1 MARKKTRRDENDQ
14 LSAQQRRALRYHL
27 ISLKLADEDAYRAW
41 CTERGLSAKLVKSEH
56 QRRSEVALRDAE
68 DVRRAMA
75 RSRTARKDP
84 GHVLD
89 RIVEAGVEHG
99 DLAPRDRVVAQLI
112 ASFSEKSRP
121 ASTARFRELLSLA
134 HDRTKLVSTA
144 PVIAA
149 YPRDL
154 HNTLLGGL
162 AAVAT
167 HGHAWLRPLSEWKVV
182 SSNPRRQFGS
192 LVRHLFA
199 QYPVPVFLDSVW
211 FRRSRA
217 QNWFLH
223 LGRGGSIRSANRLY
237 FSMTKREAHEF
248 MQAPESYT
256 LEHALR
262 WAQVHA
268 LDGNRRMADALC
280 GTRLGDHFAHN
291 DFWVSVLRFF
301 VQNPFLDTVH
311 YGPIVDYIHNQRFEA
326 QEVFVRPGVVEE
338 QPPPHPGFTMR
349 GRTAE
354 SLMRQVSAWHTRLGL
369 EQRLG
374 PMQWKTSGIEG
385 LSLIEG
391 HERSKNMRRWMIT
404 ELLNRDELID
414 EGRAMSHCIATYA
427 RSCASGRS
435 SVWSMKCEDAD
446 GRNRVLT
453 IEVRPS
459 SRMVMEARG
468 RFNAAP
474 TPQAMRILNQWTE
487 KAGLSLAAYVAL

>member
-1 MARKKTRRDENDQ
+1 
-14 LSAQQRRALRYHL
+14 
-27 ISLKLADEDAYRAW
+27 
-41 CTERGLSAKLVKSEH
+41 
-56 QRRSEVALRDAE
+56 
-68 DVRRAMA
+68 
-75 RSRTARKDP
+75 
-84 GHVLD
+84 
-89 RIVEAGVEHG
+89 
-99 DLAPRDRVVAQLI
+99 
-112 ASFSEKSRP
+112 
-121 ASTARFRELLSLA
+121 
-134 HDRTKLVSTA
+134 
-144 PVIAA
+144 
-149 YPRDL
+149 
-154 HNTLLGGL
+154 
-162 AAVAT
+162 
-167 HGHAWLRPLSEWKVV
+167 
-182 SSNPRRQFGS
+182 
-192 LVRHLFA
+192 
-199 QYPVPVFLDSVW
+199 
-211 FRRSRA
+211 
-217 QNWFLH
+217 
-223 LGRGGSIRSANRLY
+223 
-237 FSMTKREAHEF
+237 MTKREAHEF